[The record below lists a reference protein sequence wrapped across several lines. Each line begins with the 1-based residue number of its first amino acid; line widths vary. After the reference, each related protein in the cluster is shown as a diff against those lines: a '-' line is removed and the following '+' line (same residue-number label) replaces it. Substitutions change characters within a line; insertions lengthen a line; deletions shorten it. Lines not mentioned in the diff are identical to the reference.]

1 MKEMLDLFFVFAKMG
16 AVTFGGGYAMLPILQ
31 REIIQTRG
39 WVTNEELLD
48 YYTVGQCLPGIIAVN
63 TAIFIGHKR
72 RGVLGGV
79 IAALGV
85 VFPAIVII
93 TFIAACLQNFMQYTV
108 VQNALAGI
116 RCAVCALI
124 LVAILKLWK
133 SGVKGAFGLVIFIA
147 SFVVSCFNVSPV
159 LIVVTAAAIGL
170 LYSYIMSKKAA
181 PADGG
186 TK

>member
-1 MKEMLDLFFVFAKMG
+1 
-16 AVTFGGGYAMLPILQ
+16 
-31 REIIQTRG
+31 
-39 WVTNEELLD
+39 
-48 YYTVGQCLPGIIAVN
+48 
-63 TAIFIGHKR
+63 
-72 RGVLGGV
+72 
-79 IAALGV
+79 
-85 VFPAIVII
+85 
-93 TFIAACLQNFMQYTV
+93 MQYTV
-108 VQNALAGI
+108 VQHALAGI

-159 LIVVTAAAIGL
+159 LIVITAAAVGL
-170 LYSYIMSKKAA
+170 LYSYIISKKAA